1 MIACELYSAE
11 LSHIKL
17 GKGFFEGWPNP
28 PSEVVHRSILA
39 QSYKSLVAI
48 DQERNE
54 IIGFVT
60 AISDG
65 VLSAYIP
72 LLEVLPAY
80 RGRGIG
86 KQLVAR
92 MLNTLDHLYMID
104 VCCDNTVVP
113 FYEKFGMTHVEGMVL
128 RNYHNQSGKGSLD
141 AGEEDLWK

>member
-1 MIACELYSAE
+1 MIAYELYSAE

-28 PSEVVHRSILA
+28 PSEVVHAAFWRRVISPL
-39 QSYKSLVAI
+39 AI

-113 FYEKFGMTHVEGMVL
+113 FYEKFGMTRVEGMVL